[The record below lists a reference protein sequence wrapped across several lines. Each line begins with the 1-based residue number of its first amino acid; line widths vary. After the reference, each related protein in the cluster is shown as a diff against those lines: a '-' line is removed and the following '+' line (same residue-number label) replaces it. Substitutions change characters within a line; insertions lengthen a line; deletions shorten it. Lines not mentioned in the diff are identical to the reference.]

1 MFLIAPRSSPK
12 LSSFPRICGDVPST
26 GLRVFSRIPFSPHTR
41 GCSANQPAYR
51 FGSGVFPAYA
61 GMFLP
66 LRCSKPLRFGFP
78 RIRGDVPKHIP
89 QVYCPV
95 LVFPAYAGMFLM
107 WILGVGVWGCF
118 PRIRGDV
125 PAFEGILAAVSQFSP
140 HTRGCSYDSSSSC
153 SRCMVFPAYAGMFR
167 RLKPLYASKN
177 GFPRIRGDVPEF
189 GSISPGQGGFSPHTR
204 GCSVECDHDKIWL
217 KVFPHT
223 RGCSEFTSG
232 GSWVRTVFPAYA
244 GMFPTIRLGLV
255 VALGFPRIRGD
266 VPE

>member
-1 MFLIAPRSSPK
+1 MGR
-12 LSSFPRICGDVPST
+12 FPRIRGDVPAT
-26 GLRVFSRIPFSPHTR
+26 APTAMARRWFSPHTR
-41 GCSANQPAYR
+41 GCSALDKARLEANK
-51 FGSGVFPAYA
+51 VFPAYA

-167 RLKPLYASKN
+167 RLYCSAQTRS
-177 GFPRIRGDVPEF
+177 GFPRIRGDVP
-189 GSISPGQGGFSPHTR
+189 
-204 GCSVECDHDKIWL
+204 
-217 KVFPHT
+217 
-223 RGCSEFTSG
+223 
-232 GSWVRTVFPAYA
+232 
-244 GMFPTIRLGLV
+244 
-255 VALGFPRIRGD
+255 
-266 VPE
+266 

>member
-217 KVFPHT
+217 KVFP
-223 RGCSEFTSG
+223 
-232 GSWVRTVFPAYA
+232 AYA
-244 GMFPTIRLGLV
+244 GMFRIHLRGKLG
-255 VALGFPRIRGD
+255 AHSFPRIRGD
-266 VPE
+266 VPRYPRLQQFPDEFSPHTRGCS